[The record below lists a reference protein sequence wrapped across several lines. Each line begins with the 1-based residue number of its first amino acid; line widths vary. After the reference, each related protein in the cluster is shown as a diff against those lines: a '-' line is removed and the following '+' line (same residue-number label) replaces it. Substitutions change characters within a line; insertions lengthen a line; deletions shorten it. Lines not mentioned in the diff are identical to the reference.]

1 MNLLEMILA
10 LLAVV
15 LFTTLSLSYNQ
26 SIWRQTDYINNATIV
41 VQASQL
47 CHAILDEADAKLF
60 SKQLDISNLVTTYNF
75 TRTQTYPHLS
85 ETFVIQSVAVNCD
98 SLGGNL
104 STPNPNSLFK
114 RVVVTVSGPGALRR
128 PYSMT
133 RLYTKTNM

>member
-1 MNLLEMILA
+1 MNLMEMILA

-26 SIWRQTDYINNATIV
+26 SIWRQTDYLNNATLT

-47 CHAILDEADAKLF
+47 CHSVLDEADAKLF

-75 TRTQTYPHLS
+75 TRTKTYSHLAQTF
-85 ETFVIQSVAVNCD
+85 TIKAVAVDCD

-104 STPNPNSLFK
+104 SSPNPNSFFK
-114 RVVVTVSGPGALRR
+114 RIVVTVSGPSSLTR
-128 PYSMT
+128 PVTMM
-133 RLYTKTNM
+133 RLYTKTFM